1 MTAAFEDCRT
11 PTPQTQGRDMTLI
24 NSTAPVR
31 WRRLLPVAF
40 IAAAGALGG
49 SALAEPAHACA
60 APREW
65 DIGAYDQCLNDGLGK
80 GYNEEEWLNHQALC
94 CWATGGDWN
103 AAQGKCQAPPAEPAQ
118 RPGMAPRPG
127 VIQTLEPAA
136 PPVIRNPGVVTET
149 FSPAPANL
157 G

>member
-1 MTAAFEDCRT
+1 MALT
-11 PTPQTQGRDMTLI
+11 
-24 NSTAPVR
+24 NSSAPVR
-31 WRRLLPVAF
+31 WRRLMPVAF
-40 IAAAGALGG
+40 IVAAGALGG

-80 GYNEEEWLNHQALC
+80 GYNEEEQLNHQALC

-103 AAQGKCQAPPAEPAQ
+103 AALGKCQAPPAEPAQ
-118 RPGMAPRPG
+118 RPAIAPG
-127 VIQTLEPAA
+127 VITQTLEPAA
-136 PPVIRNPGVVTET
+136 PPVIRNPGVATGI

>member
-1 MTAAFEDCRT
+1 MALTNT
-11 PTPQTQGRDMTLI
+11 
-24 NSTAPVR
+24 SAPVR
-31 WRRLLPVAF
+31 WRRLMPVAF
-40 IAAAGALGG
+40 IVAAGALGG

-65 DIGAYDQCLNDGLGK
+65 DIGAYDQCLTDGLGK
-80 GYNEEEWLNHQALC
+80 GYNEEERLNHEALC

-118 RPGMAPRPG
+118 RPAVAPG
-127 VIQTLEPAA
+127 VITQTLEPAA
-136 PPVIRNPGVVTET
+136 PPVIRNPGVVTGT

>member
-1 MTAAFEDCRT
+1 MALT
-11 PTPQTQGRDMTLI
+11 
-24 NSTAPVR
+24 NSSAPVR
-31 WRRLLPVAF
+31 WRRLMPVAF
-40 IAAAGALGG
+40 IVAAGALGG

-80 GYNEEEWLNHQALC
+80 GYNEEEQLNHQALC

-103 AAQGKCQAPPAEPAQ
+103 AAQGTCQAPPAEPTQ
-118 RPGMAPRPG
+118 RPAIAPG
-127 VIQTLEPAA
+127 VITQTLEPVT
-136 PPVIRNPGVVTET
+136 PPVIRNPGVVTGT

-157 G
+157 S

>member
-1 MTAAFEDCRT
+1 MAIT
-11 PTPQTQGRDMTLI
+11 
-24 NSTAPVR
+24 NSSAPVR
-31 WRRLLPVAF
+31 WRRLMPVAF
-40 IAAAGALGG
+40 IVAAGALGG

-80 GYNEEEWLNHQALC
+80 GYNEEEQLNHQALC

-103 AAQGKCQAPPAEPAQ
+103 AALGKCQGPPAEPAQ
-118 RPGMAPRPG
+118 RPAIAPG
-127 VIQTLEPAA
+127 VITQTLEPAA
-136 PPVIRNPGVVTET
+136 PPVIRNPGVVTGT

>member
-1 MTAAFEDCRT
+1 MALT
-11 PTPQTQGRDMTLI
+11 
-24 NSTAPVR
+24 NSSAPVR
-31 WRRLLPVAF
+31 WRRLMPVAF
-40 IAAAGALGG
+40 IVAAGALGG

-80 GYNEEEWLNHQALC
+80 GYNEEEQLNHQALC

-103 AAQGKCQAPPAEPAQ
+103 AALGKCQAPPAEPAQ
-118 RPGMAPRPG
+118 RPAIAPG
-127 VIQTLEPAA
+127 VITQTLEPAA
-136 PPVIRNPGVVTET
+136 PPVIRNPGVVTGI

>member
-1 MTAAFEDCRT
+1 MA
-11 PTPQTQGRDMTLI
+11 LN

-49 SALAEPAHACA
+49 SAVADPAHACA

-65 DIGAYDQCLNDGLGK
+65 DIGSYDQCLADGIGK
-80 GYNEEEWLNHQALC
+80 GYDDEEWLNHKALC
-94 CWATGGDWN
+94 CWASGGDWN
-103 AAQGKCQAPPAEPAQ
+103 AVQGDCQAPPAEPAQ
-118 RPGMAPRPG
+118 RPAVAPG
-127 VIQTLEPAA
+127 VITHTFEPVA
-136 PPVIRNPGVVTET
+136 PPVVRNPGVVTQP

>member
-1 MTAAFEDCRT
+1 M
-11 PTPQTQGRDMTLI
+11 
-24 NSTAPVR
+24 
-31 WRRLLPVAF
+31 PVAF
-40 IAAAGALGG
+40 IVAAGALGG

-80 GYNEEEWLNHQALC
+80 GYNEEEQLNHLALC
-94 CWATGGDWN
+94 CWASGGDWN
-103 AAQGKCQAPPAEPAQ
+103 AALGKCQAPPAEPTQ
-118 RPGMAPRPG
+118 RPAIAPG
-127 VIQTLEPAA
+127 VIAQTLEPAA
-136 PPVIRNPGVVTET
+136 PPVIRNPGVVTGT

>member
-1 MTAAFEDCRT
+1 MA
-11 PTPQTQGRDMTLI
+11 LI

-49 SALAEPAHACA
+49 SALADPAHACA

-127 VIQTLEPAA
+127 VIQTLEPVA
-136 PPVIRNPGVVTET
+136 PPVIRNPAVVET